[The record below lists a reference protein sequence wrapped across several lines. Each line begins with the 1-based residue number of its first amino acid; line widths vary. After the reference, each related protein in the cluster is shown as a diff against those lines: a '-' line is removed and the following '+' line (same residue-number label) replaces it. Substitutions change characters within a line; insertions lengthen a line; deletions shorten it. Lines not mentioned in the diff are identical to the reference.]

1 MDNDIK
7 RQVIFVDSI
16 IYEHKLFLPLTKLV
30 LTRLVLNDAMRLL
43 FFRKFLG
50 NQLPVIAMGI
60 YQLCVFKLQ
69 DKHRF
74 LAFLAFLAFSSVYF
88 EVTGKTEVSRHYS
101 RLLTDKY
108 SHGFA

>member
-16 IYEHKLFLPLTKLV
+16 IYEHKLSVPLPKLV
-30 LTRLVLNDAMRLL
+30 LTRLVLNNAMRPL

-60 YQLCVFKLQ
+60 YQFCVFKLQ
-69 DKHRF
+69 DKHQ
-74 LAFLAFLAFSSVYF
+74 FLAFLAFSSVYF